1 MAQKTVTVPK
11 IACEHCVAT
20 IERALRDL
28 EGVQSFDVD
37 QSAKRV
43 TVEWTEPDL
52 SWDRIQTH
60 LADVGYPPEGV

>member
-20 IERALRDL
+20 IESALREL
-28 EGVQSFDVD
+28 EGVESFAVD

-43 TVEWTEPDL
+43 TVEWTEPD
-52 SWDRIQTH
+52 
-60 LADVGYPPEGV
+60 VGYPDRHPCALSLRL